1 MSFERVI
8 KLPLDRIGV
17 LIGKGGKVKAEIEK
31 KCGVKIEVDSKTGE
45 VLIKSTGN
53 LTESLPL
60 KAVDIVTAIARGF
73 SPMRAFRLLD
83 ENTVLN
89 IIDLKNYAGKSK
101 SNLQRIKG
109 RIIGLNGKAR
119 RIIEE
124 LTESSIS
131 VYGHMVAII
140 GDVDQVKTATDAVIM
155 LATGSPHKVVYNML
169 QKIRTKAKMD
179 RLKLWEGG
187 ESYV

>member
-1 MSFERVI
+1 MSFEKVV
-8 KLPLDRIGV
+8 KLPMERIGV

-31 KCGVKIEVDSKTGE
+31 KCGVKLEVDSKTGE
-45 VLIKSTGN
+45 VVIKSTGD
-53 LTESLPL
+53 LAESSPL

-73 SPMRAFRLLD
+73 SPVKAFRLMD

-119 RIIEE
+119 RVIEE
-124 LTESSIS
+124 LTEANIS

-140 GDVDQVKTATDAVIM
+140 GDVDQVKSATDAVVM

-169 QKIRTKAKMD
+169 QRLRTKAKMD
-179 RLKLWEGG
+179 RFKLWEEG
-187 ESYV
+187 SFV